1 MVCYSVLHDIFVNL
15 DRTIKKED
23 SKFPLSDLIVQ
34 SLLSELE
41 AANDIKAIFDLAEK
55 LNLDDVDGDDI
66 LLLKIQVREHI
77 FKLQPSTDQTTF
89 SDVKVEKLNSRTINT
104 EETRNILSNL
114 YKDTKS
120 LAEKFD
126 KSLDSETDYPQK
138 TNVEKMQCDESSLL
152 EEFRYPILVIGETSA
167 GKSSFL
173 NYLLGIDILSV
184 HTLSC
189 TNKICEL
196 TYGKEPQIKI
206 IDTSDGRLIKSK
218 IWTSENEQTAIQ
230 EIRSIITEAGLIKDS
245 GTDNRIQVNEISI
258 NLLIRI
264 YWPSEILKG
273 GLQIVDS
280 PGFGEQVELPHVLKN
295 YIYKAVSYIFVI
307 NSANAGGIQE
317 ERLQQ
322 VLVRISSTLR
332 QEGYLNF
339 NPSMAI
345 FICNKWDTVPVD
357 ERKCVKDDSLQRLKR
372 CWPGIMESQ
381 VVFLSCVELLKAKT
395 ANYNG
400 ILPQEAVQL
409 FKLLYNLIPISH
421 KQKLS
426 RLYSFIVAFVEEVKE
441 TCRYYLELM
450 ESELKENQIKLQ
462 RLAKTTQLCITELS
476 VEKNK
481 IIDRI
486 VDKYVKHIKS
496 ADIEGLTTWSEDDF
510 SNEEFDEDNLKKL
523 QECAATKIQERLN
536 IYLQPAVQQIQ
547 KDLYIEKDSLLE
559 KLTTRLN
566 KINDQV
572 QLRLVEQSGKENKL
586 QTIHFDSDSR
596 IGYSNFS
603 ELYGFYDVWADM
615 NAAKK
620 VTLVLTSPVWMA
632 PVFIARSIYLIA
644 MLIKSQNHQEEIQ
657 EFKQNKAR
665 KMKEYTFIVLE
676 HISSEDF
683 ARKFIVD
690 TFDSLVNSL
699 LISVKKNILESCQCR
714 EEAIKKVLKDKRPAK
729 ERSRLYR
736 PIKRQAENL
745 LAKLK
750 NFYLQHLSESSI
762 KFENLHGFCEESVPL
777 SFGLKVNL
785 YRAKFQRN
793 GQLTPAIIQ
802 VPVDKSA
809 HSMHDFISDCQI
821 IKSQESQ
828 YFAKFLGIYYTPS
841 PTITPIGIFE
851 NSILTLQDL
860 ILNDQTIVSDTDKD
874 LTRLKKIYFMI
885 IFREDQLELKLCH
898 ATTEST
904 LYQCNNFEKSTI
916 HYYLAPEVL
925 KYNSYEEALDIYS
938 LAILFWEIWYWKLIA
953 NAFNWNIGTDH
964 DQKIKDL
971 FATNELVPKLHED
984 MSNICA
990 DSLAID
996 PERRPDIKSWHHK
1009 LEEAL
1014 KSH

>member
-1 MVCYSVLHDIFVNL
+1 
-15 DRTIKKED
+15 
-23 SKFPLSDLIVQ
+23 
-34 SLLSELE
+34 
-41 AANDIKAIFDLAEK
+41 
-55 LNLDDVDGDDI
+55 
-66 LLLKIQVREHI
+66 
-77 FKLQPSTDQTTF
+77 
-89 SDVKVEKLNSRTINT
+89 
-104 EETRNILSNL
+104 
-114 YKDTKS
+114 
-120 LAEKFD
+120 
-126 KSLDSETDYPQK
+126 
-138 TNVEKMQCDESSLL
+138 MQCDESSLL

-317 ERLQQ
+317 ER
-322 VLVRISSTLR
+322 
-332 QEGYLNF
+332 
-339 NPSMAI
+339 
-345 FICNKWDTVPVD
+345 
-357 ERKCVKDDSLQRLKR
+357 
-372 CWPGIMESQ
+372 
-381 VVFLSCVELLKAKT
+381 KAKT

-676 HISSEDF
+676 HISSENF

-841 PTITPIGIFE
+841 PTITPIGIFK